1 MERLLNGRYRL
12 GPKLGDGGMA
22 VVYRGF
28 DSALGRQVAI
38 KILREQYAAD
48 RTFVARFEREAQSV
62 AALTHPN
69 IINIFDVGFDPDGM
83 AGRRGDPDRDRA
95 TGPGVGHY
103 FVMELI
109 DGPNLKELIQ
119 ARGSLPVE
127 ETVAIL
133 VQVLAGLGYAHA
145 RALVHRDIKPQNI
158 MLTQD
163 GTAKVTDF
171 GIAKGLS
178 DTTLTDVGFGMGTVH
193 YISPEQ
199 ARGEPATPASD
210 LYAVGVMLY
219 EMLTG
224 VLPFT
229 GESTVAVALKHVQKP
244 PLSPKRLNNSIPA
257 PLAAIALRALAKSPG
272 ERFASASEMAAAL
285 ADWPHWR
292 DRRAVPTPDPRARRG
307 TPAVAAVAPPG
318 YGPPRRRTA
327 RGGVGCFTWFAGI
340 AVLVA
345 LVALLVVGYRLSPF
359 GAIAANPTA
368 SAIVG
373 LPPEAPPPTETP
385 MPPEPT
391 ATTAVDVVTAPPTA
405 TTTLAPRPATPNP
418 ATLPTLA
425 PTVTPAPA
433 ATPTVA
439 PPTAVPPTSRPAPT
453 VAPTAALVVVPD
465 LGGKTLAEAQA
476 AAAALGLTAE
486 QVGAGYSARP
496 VGQVISQQPEAGGRI
511 APGGTVAVV
520 ISRGPQT
527 VTVPDVKGQGYAQA
541 ANQLASVGLVAARRD
556 VASRA
561 VPQGVVIDQD
571 PLGGNS
577 ANPGATVTL
586 TVSLGDVVQVP
597 DLFGVPFETARQR
610 LTDAGFV
617 VNVNGQT
624 RAQLERENPAFL
636 LANPGVQDGQVIS
649 QSLPAGSFQAR
660 GATISIAYYRAR

>member
-38 KILREQYAAD
+38 KILREQYATD
-48 RTFVARFEREAQSV
+48 RGFVARFEREAQSV

-69 IINIFDVGFDPDGM
+69 IINIFDVGFD
-83 AGRRGDPDRDRA
+83 RGGTTGQGSSPDRGGT
-95 TGPGVGHY
+95 TGRGGSPERDGTADPGVGHY

-229 GESTVAVALKHVQKP
+229 GDSTVAVALKHVQEP

-257 PLAAIALRALAKSPG
+257 PLAAIALRALAKNPQ

-285 ADWPHWR
+285 ADWPRWR
-292 DRRAVPTPDPRARRG
+292 DRRAVPTPDTRARRG
-307 TPAVAAVAPPG
+307 APVVAAAVPPL
-318 YGPPRRRTA
+318 YRSPRRTPA
-327 RGGVGCFTWFAGI
+327 RGGVGYFTWFAGI
-340 AVLVA
+340 AVLLA
-345 LVALLVVGYRLSPF
+345 LVAVLAVGYRLSPF
-359 GAIAANPTA
+359 GAIAASPTA
-368 SAIVG
+368 SAIAG
-373 LPPEAPPPTETP
+373 LPTDVPPTETP
-385 MPPEPT
+385 RPPEPT
-391 ATTAVDVVTAPPTA
+391 APAIVPA
-405 TTTLAPRPATPNP
+405 TLTSRPASPNP
-418 ATLPTLA
+418 AALPTLA
-425 PTVTPAPA
+425 ATATPAP
-433 ATPTVA
+433 TPRPSTTPSPTV
-439 PPTAVPPTSRPAPT
+439 VPT
-453 VAPTAALVVVPD
+453 VVLVAVPD
-465 LGGKTLAEAQA
+465 LNGKTLAEARA

-486 QVGAGYSARP
+486 QVGEGYSARP
-496 VGQVISQQPEAGGRI
+496 VGQVISQQPEAGRRI

-520 ISRGPQT
+520 LSRGPQT
-527 VTVPDVKGQGYAQA
+527 VTVPDVKGQGYDQA
-541 ANQLASVGLVAARRD
+541 VNQLASVGLAAARRD

-597 DLFGVPFETARQR
+597 DLFGMPFATARQR
-610 LTDAGFV
+610 LSDAGFT

-636 LANPGVQDGQVIS
+636 LANPNVQEGQVIS
-649 QSLPAGSFQAR
+649 QSLPAGSFQPR
-660 GATISIAYYRAR
+660 GAAISIAYYRAR